1 VTDQLIDRRDL
12 PVFIHSDVDDLPL
25 TPNAFRLYCHL
36 ARRAGNGTAWPSYQ
50 SMGDTCFKGLSES
63 ADYRRRLALEN
74 MKELVSA
81 GLVAKEER
89 TDGAGRNLT
98 NVYYL
103 TPRSAWTIGVSNNTP
118 PCTTIREMGVSNNT
132 LGVVSNN
139 TLKGTPSEGSPITD
153 VVVVVEEHATT
164 AEIFQMWSD
173 QTKGTF
179 TSISSDILGGMID
192 SYGADAVK
200 QAIIDA
206 EKQGKRSL
214 GYVQGILRNRLA
226 GTEPQKP
233 AQQPART
240 PQYNKPMS
248 KVDASMAAVDNVF
261 AMMKEQGITWE

>member
-1 VTDQLIDRRDL
+1 MTDQLIDRRDL

-50 SMGDTCFKGLSES
+50 SMGDTCFKGLSDS

-74 MKELVSA
+74 MKELVKA

-118 PCTTIREMGVSNNT
+118 PCATIREMGVSNNT

-139 TLKGTPSEGSPITD
+139 TLKGTPSEGSPIRDDDDD
-153 VVVVVEEHATT
+153 VTPGKVFKLFGDVMPGSLTPFI
-164 AEIFQMWSD
+164 AESVDDLIKTYGCKEVYSAIEKAGKANARNLSYIEQILVNRAAGKDKPQKGGNNGSSKRSD
-173 QTKGTF
+173 RKV
-179 TSISSDILGGMID
+179 SS
-192 SYGADAVK
+192 ADA
-200 QAIIDA
+200 A
-206 EKQGKRSL
+206 
-214 GYVQGILRNRLA
+214 YVMPKFG
-226 GTEPQKP
+226 
-233 AQQPART
+233 
-240 PQYNKPMS
+240 
-248 KVDASMAAVDNVF
+248 
-261 AMMKEQGITWE
+261 